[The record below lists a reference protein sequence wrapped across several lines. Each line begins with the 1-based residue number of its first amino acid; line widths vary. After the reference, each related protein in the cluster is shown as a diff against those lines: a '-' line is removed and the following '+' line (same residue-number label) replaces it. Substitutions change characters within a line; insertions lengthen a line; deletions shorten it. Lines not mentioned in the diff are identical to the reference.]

1 MRLAIIGQGYV
12 GLSITVG
19 AFKVGH
25 HVIGVDLSERV
36 VDLLKRGNSH
46 IEGIESKDIQEGLA
60 TGKFE
65 PTTNYSAISACDAV
79 IIAVPTPIDEN
90 EKPDI
95 SLLEYASKRVG
106 QNLEKPTLVI
116 SESTSFPGTL
126 RNVIKSIVD
135 SESGYKNLYAI
146 SPERVDPGNERFG
159 VRNTP
164 RLVGGIDEES
174 LTTAV
179 ELYRTF
185 CDEVVPVS
193 SPEVAEAAK
202 LLENTFRYVNIGFI
216 DEFAKI
222 MNAMNIPVEE
232 VIQAASTKPYGFMPF
247 YPNIGIGGHCIP
259 VDPHYLQE
267 EAVKVGLPS
276 KFIGLTSEVN
286 AEMPKHLISAVSR
299 KLGGLSGKKC
309 LLIGVTYKP
318 NIADTRETPA
328 SGVAREMRSLGVDVK
343 WHDPLVEKWTGEE
356 SSPVD
361 GQYDF
366 GIVLA
371 AHDALNLKGWK
382 GAPIFSVRSDKRHPE
397 WISLIDLGSE
407 V

>member
-1 MRLAIIGQGYV
+1 MRLGIIGQGYV
-12 GLSITVG
+12 GLSISVG
-19 AFKVGH
+19 AFNVGH
-25 HVIGVDLSERV
+25 QVIGVDLSKRV
-36 VDLLKRGNSH
+36 VELLKRGGSH
-46 IEGIESKDIQEGLA
+46 IEGIDASDIQEGLA
-60 TGKFE
+60 LGKFE
-65 PTTNYSAISACDAV
+65 PTTDYTAISDCDAV
-79 IIAVPTPIDEN
+79 IIAVPTPIDED

-95 SLLEYASKRVG
+95 SLLEDASKRVG

-116 SESTSFPGTL
+116 NESTSFPGTL
-126 RNVIKSIVD
+126 RNVIKPIVD
-135 SESGYKNLYAI
+135 SESGFKNLYAI
-146 SPERVDPGNERFG
+146 SPERVDPGNEGFG

-164 RLVGGIDEES
+164 RLVGGIDEAS
-174 LTTAV
+174 LKAAV
-179 ELYRTF
+179 NLYRTF
-185 CDEVVPVS
+185 CNEVVPVS

-232 VIQAASTKPYGFMPF
+232 VIKAASTKPYGFMPF

-259 VDPHYLQE
+259 VDPHYLQQ
-267 EAVKVGLPS
+267 EALKVGLPS
-276 KFIGLTSEVN
+276 KFINVTSEVN
-286 AEMPKHLISAVSR
+286 AEMPGHLISAVSR

-328 SGVAREMRSLGVDVK
+328 SEVVRELRSLGVDVK
-343 WHDPLVEKWTGEE
+343 WHDPLVAKWNSEE
-356 SSPVD
+356 SSLVD

-371 AHDALNLKGWK
+371 SHDALNLKGWK
-382 GAPIFSVRSDKRHPE
+382 GSPIFSVRSDKRHPE

>member
-1 MRLAIIGQGYV
+1 MRLAVIGQGYV
-12 GLSITVG
+12 GLSISVG

-25 HVIGVDLSERV
+25 QVIGVDLSERV
-36 VDLLKRGNSH
+36 VGLLKRGGSH
-46 IEGIESKDIQEGLA
+46 IEGIEPKDIQEGLA
-60 TGKFE
+60 SGKFE
-65 PTTNYSAISACDAV
+65 PTTDYSAIGNCDAV
-79 IIAVPTPIDEN
+79 IIAVPTPINEN
-90 EKPDI
+90 ETPDI
-95 SLLEYASKRVG
+95 SLLEDASMRVG
-106 QNLEKPTLVI
+106 QNLKKPTLVI
-116 SESTSFPGTL
+116 NESTSFPGTL
-126 RNVIKSIVD
+126 RNVIKPIVD
-135 SESGYKNLYAI
+135 RESGFTNLYAI

-232 VIQAASTKPYGFMPF
+232 VIKAASTKPYGFMPF

-259 VDPHYLQE
+259 VDPHYLQQ

-276 KFIGLTSEVN
+276 KFINLTSEVN
-286 AEMPKHLISAVSR
+286 SEMPKHLISAVSR

-328 SGVAREMRSLGVDVK
+328 SDVIRELRNQGIDVA
-343 WHDPLVEKWTGEE
+343 WHDPLVAKWNGEE

-361 GQYDF
+361 RKYDF

-371 AHDALNLKGWK
+371 VYHALDLKGWK

-397 WISLIDLGSE
+397 WIYLIYLGSE